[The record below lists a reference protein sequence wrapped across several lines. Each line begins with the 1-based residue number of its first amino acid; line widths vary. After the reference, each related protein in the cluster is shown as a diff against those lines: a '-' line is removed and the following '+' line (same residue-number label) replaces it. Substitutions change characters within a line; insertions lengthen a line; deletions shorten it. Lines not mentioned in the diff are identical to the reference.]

1 MDTYVCPWRAD
12 NFCWYSPKYD
22 TLEGQKYDWA
32 KDTLRLHASDKRDH
46 VYTLEQLEQAKT
58 HDKLWNAAQL
68 EMVHGGK
75 MHGFMRMYW
84 AKKILEWTEGPDQ
97 ALEFAIHL
105 NDKYQLDGKGQKSIH
120 SPQSC
125 LKPAALTSSV
135 SSLSPPMSLTVYT
148 LTVYKTTRV

>member
-1 MDTYVCPWRAD
+1 MNGYMDTKCVPWLTD
-12 NFCWYSPKYD
+12 NFCWYSPEYD

-32 KDTLRLHASDKRDH
+32 KDTLRAHASDKRDH
-46 VYTLEQLEQAKT
+46 LYTLEQLEQAKT

-105 NDKYQLDGKGQKSIH
+105 NDKYQLDGKGRRSGH
-120 SPQSC
+120 SPP
-125 LKPAALTSSV
+125 KGV
-135 SSLSPPMSLTVYT
+135 
-148 LTVYKTTRV
+148 